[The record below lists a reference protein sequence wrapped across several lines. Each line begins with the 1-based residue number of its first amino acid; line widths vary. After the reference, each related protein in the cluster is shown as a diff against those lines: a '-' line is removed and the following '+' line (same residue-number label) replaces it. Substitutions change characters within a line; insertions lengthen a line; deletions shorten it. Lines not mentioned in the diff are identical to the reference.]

1 MLKKSLLLALIL
13 FVFTISFSQENKI
26 ENKKDAITE
35 TEEFKPNG
43 RALVKIFAN
52 YHTNFAEISKMQIE
66 RAYLGYNY
74 NFSENYSA
82 KITLDVTGTD
92 FYGKIRY
99 DVFLKIAQ
107 LQYKKNK
114 TTIKVGLIP
123 TKQFKVQEK
132 FWGYRYIMKSF
143 QDIYK
148 MNGSAD
154 LGVSLDYKIFDNFCV
169 DVIVQNGEGYKS
181 ISTTGTYRGGLGLTY
196 KPVKSL
202 ILRVYA
208 DLSSKPDVNRSNF
221 AGFIGYKFKKL
232 FKVGAEY
239 NLQIGNKFEQENEY
253 SGISAYTT
261 VYISKKFN
269 VFARYD
275 MLQSNTL
282 ENESEPWNI
291 HKNGGGPIAG
301 IEYSPVKGVKVSTNY
316 RGWQS
321 DVAGSE
327 FENMF
332 YLNFEYSFK

>member
-1 MLKKSLLLALIL
+1 MLRTYFLLALIL
-13 FVFTISFSQENKI
+13 FISTISFSQEKKI
-26 ENKKDAITE
+26 EDKAETVTE
-35 TEEFKPNG
+35 IEKFKPNG

-92 FYGKIRY
+92 FYGKLRY

-123 TKQFKVQEK
+123 TTQFKVQEK

-143 QDIYK
+143 QDIYR

-154 LGVSLDYKIFDNFCV
+154 LGVSVDYKIFDNFSV

-181 ISTTGTYRGGLGLTY
+181 IEPTGTYRGGLGLTY
-196 KPVKSL
+196 LPIKSL
-202 ILRVYA
+202 IIRVYS
-208 DLSSKPDVNRSNF
+208 DISSMPDVNRVNF
-221 AGFIGYKFKKL
+221 AAFIGYKFKKL

-239 NLQIGNKFEQENEY
+239 NLQIGNRFVQEKEY
-253 SGISAYTT
+253 SGVSAYTT
-261 VYISKKFN
+261 VFISKKFN

-275 MLQSNTL
+275 LVKSNTL
-282 ENESEPWNI
+282 ENDIEPWYI
-291 HKNGGGPIAG
+291 KRNGNGLIAG
-301 IEYSPVKGVKVSTNY
+301 IEYSPIKGVKVSTNY

-321 DVAGSE
+321 DIASKD
-327 FENMF
+327 FESMF
-332 YLNFEYSFK
+332 YLNFQYSFK